1 MPAIPARRYPPGSAD
16 SQAVW
21 LDFEPGTLKIMRG
34 QELVSSAPLSAIE
47 LKLGGYSGRR
57 LILNL
62 RDSSETLVCDDPGLL
77 EALAHADT
85 AGTLSRQVEAA
96 RQAARHVGRRE
107 LLCWVMAGGIAVL
120 AVWLL
125 FAGVDA
131 LVTLAIDRI
140 PASLEQQL
148 GDLILA
154 DYKKKHRLSTTSPE
168 AQRVERIGKRLAAQL
183 KMSPYDLQFSVEP
196 STEVNA
202 FAVPGGNIVVL
213 SQLLDEA
220 KNDDEI
226 AGVLAHE
233 IGHVIGR
240 HSLRSALHT
249 AGIWVCLRAIF
260 GEQGRDAAIMLSN
273 FVDLD
278 ALRYSRV
285 QETAADVTGVKLSL
299 QANYNPEGLITFFE
313 RLRKK
318 EGSGDIK
325 VLEFFSSHP
334 VTSERIDNIRKE
346 IAKLRH

>member
-1 MPAIPARRYPPGSAD
+1 
-16 SQAVW
+16 
-21 LDFEPGTLKIMRG
+21 LK
-34 QELVSSAPLSAIE
+34 E
-47 LKLGGYSGRR
+47 
-57 LILNL
+57 
-62 RDSSETLVCDDPGLL
+62 SSETLVCDEPGLL
-77 EALAHADT
+77 DALARADT
-85 AGTLSRQVEAA
+85 AGMLSRQVEAA
-96 RQAARHVGRRE
+96 RHAARHVGRRE
-107 LLCWVMAGGIAVL
+107 LITWAAAGGLAVL

-125 FAGVDA
+125 VAGVDA

-140 PASLEQQL
+140 PPSLEQQL
-148 GDLILA
+148 GDFILA

-168 AQRVERIGKRLAAQL
+168 AQRVEQIGKRLAAQL
-183 KMSPYDLQFSVEP
+183 KSSPYDINFSVEQ

-220 KNDDEI
+220 NNDDEI

-240 HSLRSALHT
+240 HSLRAALHT

-260 GEQGRDAAIMLSN
+260 GEQGRDAAMMLSN

-278 ALRYSRV
+278 ALRYGRA
-285 QETAADVTGVKLSL
+285 QETAADVTAVKLSA
-299 QANYNPEGLITFFE
+299 QADYNPEGLITFFA

-325 VLEFFSSHP
+325 VMEFFSSHP
-334 VTSERIDNIRKE
+334 MTSERIDNIRKE
-346 IAKLRH
+346 IAKLSH